1 STGIEWWRRRR
12 LGTAELGGERRER
25 AGVVVRAWLSGGAG
39 SRAGV
44 GFGGSR
50 RRVGAAGLRGSEIEV
65 AGRSF
70 TPAGCGI
77 ELGSRFLNQEGMR
90 DRGSSRF
97 LSQEG
102 MRDRGIVSIFEP
114 GRHAGPRFVSVF
126 EPGRHAGPTFV
137 SFLEPGGH
145 LRLTLGPFARAL
157 ASEIDHLPFGSV
169 RGRWSVEA
177 LARADGEI
185 ERITESARE
194 EVLVACR
201 HLVER
206 FGGSGAV

>member
-1 STGIEWWRRRR
+1 
-12 LGTAELGGERRER
+12 
-25 AGVVVRAWLSGGAG
+25 
-39 SRAGV
+39 AGV

-114 GRHAGPRFVSVF
+114 GRHAGPTFVSV
-126 EPGRHAGPTFV
+126 
-137 SFLEPGGH
+137 LEPGGH